1 MRKHLITGLVA
12 AVLAVAAFL
21 ILSPLGLG
29 GTKAG
34 ASGSKQSDDK
44 PKTMNFIGKWHQV
57 DGNPDA
63 VMTAEITYG
72 AIQINVHLDGSDN
85 VYWLGTFDTDMTD
98 IQRFTMV
105 SVGDQDAMANKIFA
119 SQDPTKTF
127 TYSDGILSFD
137 FTMLGSKTTV
147 RLSK

>member
-21 ILSPLGLG
+21 AFSPLGLG
-29 GTKAG
+29 GVKAG
-34 ASGSKQSDDK
+34 ASPEKTSDDK
-44 PKTMNFIGKWHQV
+44 PKTMNFIGKWHQIE
-57 DGNPDA
+57 GNPNA
-63 VMTAEITYG
+63 LMTAEITYG
-72 AIQINVHLDGSDN
+72 AIQINMRLDGSDN

-98 IQRFTMV
+98 IQHFTMI

-127 TYSDGILSFD
+127 TYSGGVLSFD
-137 FTMLGSKTTV
+137 FTMLGSTTTV